1 MINTAELCLGFATI
15 FCAADMIPSLQYYDA
30 IFMDV
35 MMPRMNGYE
44 ATAAIRKLP
53 RGDAAAIRII
63 AMTANAFVED
73 VQAALDAGMNAHV
86 SKPVDMDR
94 LAYLLNKL

>member
-1 MINTAELCLGFATI
+1 
-15 FCAADMIPSLQYYDA
+15 
-30 IFMDV
+30 
-35 MMPRMNGYE
+35 
-44 ATAAIRKLP
+44 
-53 RGDAAAIRII
+53 
-63 AMTANAFVED
+63 MTANAFVED